1 MNGDSNTPVKRDDL
15 LEGFVAQLTLVAYRV
30 ALRTRTEGTWLDLE
44 LGLWRALADTVK
56 TWGEGIASVP
66 PVADAACQVQCR
78 ELT

>member
-1 MNGDSNTPVKRDDL
+1 MNEHVETPVDRDGL
-15 LEGFVAQLTLVAYRV
+15 LEAFAAELTHAAYRV
-30 ALRTRTEGTWLDLE
+30 ALRTGTQGTWLDLE
-44 LGLWRALADTVK
+44 LDLWRALADTVK